1 MYMMRWRSLLS
12 LFPIVLLTACA
23 SLPPELA
30 SSDTAVITDYSTWTE
45 TKPSA
50 DSEVRLGGVIA
61 GISNQA
67 NSTRLEIVNLP
78 IDKAGRPDISQEP
91 QGRFVAYVKGFLD
104 PVTYAPGRLV
114 TLVGKTAA
122 SEQGKVGD
130 YAYTFPTMKASGYH
144 LWKVEQRVIMDDV
157 GPYFYPCRGFYCR
170 HFEKDSNEGRVI
182 QTVK

>member
-1 MYMMRWRSLLS
+1 MYVMRWRFLLIF
-12 LFPIVLLTACA
+12 LPIVLLTACA

-30 SSDTAVITDYSTWTE
+30 ANDTAVVTDYSTWTE

-50 DSEVRLGGVIA
+50 GSEVRLGGVIA

-91 QGRFVAYVKGFLD
+91 HGRFIAYVKGFID
-104 PVTYAPGRLV
+104 PVTYAPDRLI
-114 TLVGKTAA
+114 TLIGKTAA
-122 SEQGKVGD
+122 NEQGKVGD
-130 YAYTFPTMKASGYH
+130 YAYSFPVMKVTGYH
-144 LWKVEQRVIMDDV
+144 LWKVEQRVIMDV
-157 GPYFYPCRGFYCR
+157 GPFFYPCRGYYCR
-170 HFEKDSNEGRVI
+170 HFDRESNEGRVI